1 MPVSEENST
10 EPPVSQKSHAED
22 ERPTKEKPPALVS
35 AAALGGP
42 TVEQALYAL
51 LFLLA
56 LSLRLYGLGI
66 YEPISP
72 WEAAQ
77 IWPAWLAHSYG
88 LLEAS
93 RLPDQGA
100 PVSPL
105 LFSLQRGLFFLT
117 GGGNAF
123 WARLIPAAA
132 GAGLVLAAWTLR
144 SSMGRGGALMA
155 AFLFVFD
162 PWLLSFSRM
171 ADSATLSLLTA
182 IPLLGWLFGNNITGN
197 KAIWL
202 PVAGGLFLISGPL
215 AWLLLPTMVFALM
228 LRYDGTQ
235 ILLADGVRGRSAAIC
250 LGTMLLGSTGFLA
263 DFSGL
268 SLIGESVGL
277 AIEHLFGGSYA
288 DSILHAQQVYPL
300 NWALLS
306 LLVDEPFLILFGG
319 IGLLIS
325 LAKMN
330 LSFSGK
336 VVDKGELAPN
346 REARTQN
353 SARTQ
358 LLRALAGGVGWGLLL
373 ILLPGRTPVSLLV
386 LSLPL
391 TLLAAGSATTILR
404 FGLTR
409 GLYKNEASLLTLAT
423 MGILLVTSYF
433 WTGILTESLRIGSFD
448 MRLTAFYLLIPALS
462 VFLLLWAGTRAGGRA
477 FGLLFLAAIFLV
489 QASGSWKMNLRPEA
503 NQAHSLFAEVG
514 EEGVIQLAEDVTR
527 LSFLRA
533 GMNTSAPVYLHVKST
548 HLPFFAWH
556 LRSMRDLRWQP
567 GSQMRELEAD
577 ALIVSQRGAGS
588 QGERL
593 DLPSGYI
600 GSSYAA
606 TQRWL
611 PTDLAGVG
619 PHLRWI
625 LLRERGQVSGDES
638 TREETELWVRRE

>member
-1 MPVSEENST
+1 M
-10 EPPVSQKSHAED
+10 KFDAED
-22 ERPTKEKPPALVS
+22 DRPAKEKPPALMS
-35 AAALGGP
+35 AAAPGGP

-66 YEPISP
+66 SEPISP

-105 LFSLQRGLFFLT
+105 LFSLQRGIFFLT

-123 WARLIPAAA
+123 WARLVPAAA

-182 IPLLGWLFGNNITGN
+182 IPLLGWLFDDSNKGN

-202 PVAGGLFLISGPL
+202 PAAVGLFLISGPL
-215 AWLLLPTMVFALM
+215 AWLLLPTLVFALV
-228 LRYDGTQ
+228 LRYDVTRN
-235 ILLADGVRGRSAAIC
+235 LLADGVRGRTAPIC
-250 LGTMLLGSTGFLA
+250 LGTMLLGATGFLA
-263 DFSGL
+263 NFSGL

-277 AIEHLFGGSYA
+277 AIEHLFVGSYGH
-288 DSILHAQQVYPL
+288 SILHAQQAYPL

-319 IGLLIS
+319 IGLFFS
-325 LAKMN
+325 LAMIN
-330 LSFSGK
+330 RPFSGSRE
-336 VVDKGELAPN
+336 DQDELGLPN
-346 REARTQN
+346 EARPQN
-353 SARTQ
+353 SAQTQ
-358 LLRALAGGVGWGLLL
+358 LLRVLAGGVGWGLML

-386 LSLPL
+386 LGLPL
-391 TLLAAGSATTILR
+391 LLLAAGTATTILR
-404 FGLTR
+404 FGLTK
-409 GLYKNEASLLTLAT
+409 GLYKNEGSLLTLAT
-423 MGILLVTSYF
+423 MGILLVTSFF
-433 WTGILTESLRIGSFD
+433 WTGNLTESLRTGSFD
-448 MRLTAFYLLIPALS
+448 LRLTAFYLLIPALG
-462 VFLLLWAGTRAGGRA
+462 VFLYLWAGARAGGQA

-489 QASGSWKMNLRPEA
+489 QASSSWKMNLRPEA
-503 NQAHSLFAEVG
+503 NQVHSLFAEVG
-514 EEGVIQLAEDVTR
+514 DEGVAQLAEDVTR

-533 GMNTSAPVYLHVKST
+533 GKSTTAPVYLHVKPS

-567 GSQMRELEAD
+567 GSQMRELEGD
-577 ALIVSQRGAGS
+577 ALVVSQRGAGS
-588 QGERL
+588 EGERL
-593 DLPSGYI
+593 NLPSGYI

-611 PTDLAGVG
+611 PTDLVGAG
-619 PHLRWI
+619 PLLRWI
-625 LLRERGQVSGDES
+625 LLRERGQLSRNES
-638 TREETELWVRRE
+638 DLEAAELWVRRE

>member
-1 MPVSEENST
+1 M
-10 EPPVSQKSHAED
+10 
-22 ERPTKEKPPALVS
+22 S
-35 AAALGGP
+35 AAAPAGP

-66 YEPISP
+66 SEPISP

-105 LFSLQRGLFFLT
+105 LFSLQRGIFFLT

-123 WARLIPAAA
+123 WARLVPAAA

-182 IPLLGWLFGNNITGN
+182 LPLLGWLFDDSNKGN

-202 PVAGGLFLISGPL
+202 PAAVGLFLISGPL
-215 AWLLLPTMVFALM
+215 AWLLLPTLVFALV
-228 LRYDGTQ
+228 LRYDVTRN
-235 ILLADGVRGRSAAIC
+235 LLADGVRGRTAAIC
-250 LGTMLLGSTGFLA
+250 LGTMLLGATGFLA
-263 DFSGL
+263 NFSGL

-277 AIEHLFGGSYA
+277 AIEHLFVGSYGH
-288 DSILHAQQVYPL
+288 SILHAHQAYPL

-319 IGLLIS
+319 IGLFFS
-325 LAKMN
+325 LAMIN
-330 LSFSGK
+330 RPFSGSRE
-336 VVDKGELAPN
+336 DQDELGLPN
-346 REARTQN
+346 EARPQN
-353 SARTQ
+353 SAQTQ
-358 LLRALAGGVGWGLLL
+358 LLRVLAGGVGWGLML

-386 LSLPL
+386 LGLPL
-391 TLLAAGSATTILR
+391 LLLAAGTATTILR
-404 FGLTR
+404 FGLTK
-409 GLYKNEASLLTLAT
+409 GLYKNEGSLLTLAT
-423 MGILLVTSYF
+423 MGILLVTSFF
-433 WTGILTESLRIGSFD
+433 WTGNLTESLRTGSFD
-448 MRLTAFYLLIPALS
+448 LRLTAFYLLIPALG
-462 VFLLLWAGTRAGGRA
+462 VFLYLWAGARAGGQA

-489 QASGSWKMNLRPEA
+489 QASSSWKMNLRPEA
-503 NQAHSLFAEVG
+503 NQVHSLFAEVG
-514 EEGVIQLAEDVTR
+514 DEGVAQLAEDVTR

-533 GMNTSAPVYLHVKST
+533 GKSTTAPVYLHVKPS

-567 GSQMRELEAD
+567 GSQMRELEGD
-577 ALIVSQRGAGS
+577 ALVVSQRGAGS
-588 QGERL
+588 EGERL
-593 DLPSGYI
+593 NLPSGYI

-611 PTDLAGVG
+611 PTDLVGAG
-619 PHLRWI
+619 PLLRWI
-625 LLRERGQVSGDES
+625 LLRERGQLSGDES
-638 TREETELWVRRE
+638 DLEAAELWVRRE

>member
-1 MPVSEENST
+1 M
-10 EPPVSQKSHAED
+10 
-22 ERPTKEKPPALVS
+22 S
-35 AAALGGP
+35 AAAPAGP

-56 LSLRLYGLGI
+56 LSLRLYGLGMS
-66 YEPISP
+66 EPISP

-105 LFSLQRGLFFLT
+105 LFSIQRGIFFLT

-123 WARLIPAAA
+123 WARLVPAAA

-182 IPLLGWLFGNNITGN
+182 IPLLGWLFDDSNKGN

-202 PVAGGLFLISGPL
+202 PAAVGLFLISGPL
-215 AWLLLPTMVFALM
+215 AWLLLPTLVFALV
-228 LRYDGTQ
+228 LRYDVTRN
-235 ILLADGVRGRSAAIC
+235 LLADGVRGRTAAIC
-250 LGTMLLGSTGFLA
+250 LGTMLLGATGFLA
-263 DFSGL
+263 NFSGL

-277 AIEHLFGGSYA
+277 AIEHLFVGSYGH
-288 DSILHAQQVYPL
+288 SILHALQAYPL

-319 IGLLIS
+319 IGLFFS
-325 LAKMN
+325 LAMIN
-330 LSFSGK
+330 RPFSG
-336 VVDKGELAPN
+336 N
-346 REARTQN
+346 REDQDELGLPNKARPQN
-353 SARTQ
+353 SAQTQ
-358 LLRALAGGVGWGLLL
+358 LLRVLAGGVGWGLML

-386 LSLPL
+386 LGLPL
-391 TLLAAGSATTILR
+391 LLLAAGTATTILR
-404 FGLTR
+404 FGLTK

-423 MGILLVTSYF
+423 MGILLVTSFF
-433 WTGILTESLRIGSFD
+433 WTGNLTESLRTGSFD
-448 MRLTAFYLLIPALS
+448 LRLTAFYLLIPALG
-462 VFLLLWAGTRAGGRA
+462 VFLYLWAGARAGGQA

-489 QASGSWKMNLRPEA
+489 QASSSWKMNLRPEA
-503 NQAHSLFAEVG
+503 NQVHSLFAEVG
-514 EEGVIQLAEDVTR
+514 DEGVAQLAEDVTR

-533 GMNTSAPVYLHVKST
+533 GKSTTAPVYLHVKPS

-567 GSQMRELEAD
+567 GSQMRELEGD
-577 ALIVSQRGAGS
+577 ALVVSQRGAGS
-588 QGERL
+588 EGERL
-593 DLPSGYI
+593 NLPSGYI

-611 PTDLAGVG
+611 PTDLVGAG
-619 PHLRWI
+619 PLLRWI
-625 LLRERGQVSGDES
+625 LLRERGQLSRNES
-638 TREETELWVRRE
+638 DLEAAELWVRRE

>member
-1 MPVSEENST
+1 M
-10 EPPVSQKSHAED
+10 
-22 ERPTKEKPPALVS
+22 S
-35 AAALGGP
+35 AAAPAGP

-66 YEPISP
+66 SEPISP

-105 LFSLQRGLFFLT
+105 LFSLQRGIFFLT

-123 WARLIPAAA
+123 WARLVPAAA

-182 IPLLGWLFGNNITGN
+182 IPLLGWLFDDSNKGN

-202 PVAGGLFLISGPL
+202 PAAVGLFLISGPL
-215 AWLLLPTMVFALM
+215 AWLLLPTLVFALV
-228 LRYDGTQ
+228 LRYDVTRN
-235 ILLADGVRGRSAAIC
+235 LLADGVRGRTAAIC
-250 LGTMLLGSTGFLA
+250 LGTMLLGATGFLA
-263 DFSGL
+263 NFSGL

-277 AIEHLFGGSYA
+277 AIDHFFVGSYGH
-288 DSILHAQQVYPL
+288 SILHAQQAYPL

-319 IGLLIS
+319 IGLFFS
-325 LAKMN
+325 LAMIN
-330 LSFSGK
+330 RPFSG
-336 VVDKGELAPN
+336 N
-346 REARTQN
+346 RENQDELGLPNEAGPQN
-353 SARTQ
+353 SAQTQ
-358 LLRALAGGVGWGLLL
+358 LLRVLAGGVGWGLML

-386 LSLPL
+386 LGLPL
-391 TLLAAGSATTILR
+391 LLLAAGTATTILR
-404 FGLTR
+404 FGLTK

-433 WTGILTESLRIGSFD
+433 WTGNLTESLRTGSFD
-448 MRLTAFYLLIPALS
+448 LRLTAFYLLIPALG
-462 VFLLLWAGTRAGGRA
+462 VFLYLWAGARAGGQA

-489 QASGSWKMNLRPEA
+489 QASSSWKMNLRPEA
-503 NQAHSLFAEVG
+503 NQVHSLFAEVG
-514 EEGVIQLAEDVTR
+514 DEGVAQLAEDVTR

-533 GMNTSAPVYLHVKST
+533 GKSTTAPVYLHVKPS

-567 GSQMRELEAD
+567 GSQMRELEGD
-577 ALIVSQRGAGS
+577 ALVVSQRGAGS
-588 QGERL
+588 EGERL
-593 DLPSGYI
+593 NLPSGYI

-611 PTDLAGVG
+611 PTDLVGAG
-619 PHLRWI
+619 PLLRWI
-625 LLRERGQVSGDES
+625 LLRERGQLSGDES
-638 TREETELWVRRE
+638 DLEAAELWVRRE

>member
-1 MPVSEENST
+1 MSEENST
-10 EPPVSQKSHAED
+10 ETPDPQKSETED
-22 ERPTKEKPPALVS
+22 ERPAKEKPPAVAS
-35 AAALGGP
+35 DGAATGP

-66 YEPISP
+66 LDPVSP

-123 WARLIPAAA
+123 WARLVPAAA

-144 SSMGRGGALMA
+144 SSLGRGGALMA

-171 ADSATLSLLTA
+171 ADSATLSLLTG
-182 IPLLGWLFGNNITGN
+182 IPLLGWLFDDGEAGS

-202 PVAGGLFLISGPL
+202 PAAVGLFLISGPL
-215 AWLLLPTMVFALM
+215 AWLLLPTMLFALA
-228 LRYDGTQ
+228 LRCDNTPNLIGDGM
-235 ILLADGVRGRSAAIC
+235 GGRATAIC
-250 LGTMLLGSTGFLA
+250 LGTMVIGATGFFA
-263 DFSGL
+263 HFSGL

-277 AIEHLFGGSYA
+277 AIEHLFVASHTA
-288 DSILHAQQVYPL
+288 PNLHEQQVYPL

-319 IGLLIS
+319 IGLFFS
-325 LAKMN
+325 LAMIN
-330 LSFSGK
+330 RPFSGSSE
-336 VVDKGELAPN
+336 DQGELGVTK
-346 REARTQN
+346 EARPQN
-353 SARTQ
+353 SAQTQ
-358 LLRALAGGVGWGLLL
+358 LLRVLAGGVGWGLML

-386 LSLPL
+386 LGLPL
-391 TLLAAGSATTILR
+391 LLLAAGTATTILR
-404 FGLTR
+404 FGLTK

-423 MGILLVTSYF
+423 MGILLVTSFF
-433 WTGILTESLRIGSFD
+433 WTGILTESLRTGSFD
-448 MRLTAFYLLIPALS
+448 LRLTAFYLLIPALG
-462 VFLLLWAGTRAGGRA
+462 VFFYLWAGARAGGQA

-489 QASGSWKMNLRPEA
+489 QASSSWKMNLRPEA
-503 NQAHSLFAEVG
+503 SQVHSLFAEVG
-514 EEGVIQLAEDVTR
+514 DEGIAQLAEDVTR

-533 GMNTSAPVYLHVKST
+533 GKSTTAPVYLHVKPS

-567 GSQMRELEAD
+567 GSQMRELEGD
-577 ALIVSQRGAGS
+577 ALVVSQRGAGS
-588 QGERL
+588 EGERL
-593 DLPSGYI
+593 NLPSGYI

-611 PTDLAGVG
+611 PTDLVGAG
-619 PHLRWI
+619 PLLRWV
-625 LLRERGQVSGDES
+625 LLRERGQLSGDES
-638 TREETELWVRRE
+638 SLEAAELWVRRE

>member
-1 MPVSEENST
+1 
-10 EPPVSQKSHAED
+10 
-22 ERPTKEKPPALVS
+22 
-35 AAALGGP
+35 
-42 TVEQALYAL
+42 
-51 LFLLA
+51 
-56 LSLRLYGLGI
+56 
-66 YEPISP
+66 
-72 WEAAQ
+72 
-77 IWPAWLAHSYG
+77 
-88 LLEAS
+88 
-93 RLPDQGA
+93 
-100 PVSPL
+100 
-105 LFSLQRGLFFLT
+105 
-117 GGGNAF
+117 
-123 WARLIPAAA
+123 
-132 GAGLVLAAWTLR
+132 
-144 SSMGRGGALMA
+144 
-155 AFLFVFD
+155 
-162 PWLLSFSRM
+162 
-171 ADSATLSLLTA
+171 
-182 IPLLGWLFGNNITGN
+182 
-197 KAIWL
+197 
-202 PVAGGLFLISGPL
+202 
-215 AWLLLPTMVFALM
+215 
-228 LRYDGTQ
+228 
-235 ILLADGVRGRSAAIC
+235 
-250 LGTMLLGSTGFLA
+250 MLLGATGLFA
-263 DFSGL
+263 HFSGL

-277 AIEHLFGGSYA
+277 AIEHLFVGSYA

-319 IGLLIS
+319 IGLIIS
-325 LAKMN
+325 LAKIN
-330 LSFSGK
+330 LSFSGN
-336 VVDKGELAPN
+336 VADQGELAPN

-353 SARTQ
+353 SAQTQ

-433 WTGILTESLRIGSFD
+433 WTGILTESLRNGSFD
-448 MRLTAFYLLIPALS
+448 LRLTAFYLLIPALS
-462 VFLLLWAGTRAGGRA
+462 VFLLIWAGARAGGQA
-477 FGLLFLAAIFLV
+477 FGLLFLAAILLV
-489 QASGSWKMNLRPEA
+489 QASSSWKMNLRPEA
-503 NQAHSLFAEVG
+503 SQAHSLFAEVG

-533 GMNTSAPVYLHVKST
+533 GMSTSAPVYLHVKSS

-577 ALIVSQRGAGS
+577 ALIVSQRRAGS

-600 GSSYAA
+600 GSSYVA

-625 LLRERGQVSGDES
+625 LLRERGQVSGDEY